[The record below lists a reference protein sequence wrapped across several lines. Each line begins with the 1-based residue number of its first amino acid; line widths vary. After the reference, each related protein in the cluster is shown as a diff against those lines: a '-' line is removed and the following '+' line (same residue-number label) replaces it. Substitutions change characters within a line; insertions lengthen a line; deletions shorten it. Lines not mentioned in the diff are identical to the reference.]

1 MSILPLYL
9 QYILFFFLYLLH
21 TTENDFLTV
30 SFKTSIDV
38 KRERHLPDK
47 NAICCVRSSKVLPA
61 SQATHV
67 QIMDLKNK
75 IQKEKRLKLCCL
87 NCSGSFQQTCSYG
100 SREARALSPHL
111 TRHRHRAPGSADSQ
125 GWGMRMRSSHAESLL
140 HQARCHELEEPID
153 ALFHPEAFKPLSH
166 TSGSVNGNRQFG
178 TRTFFCSS

>member
-100 SREARALSPHL
+100 SRETRALSPHL
-111 TRHRHRAPGSADSQ
+111 TRHRHRAPRFCWQPGLGNED
-125 GWGMRMRSSHAESLL
+125 
-140 HQARCHELEEPID
+140 EEFPCWE
-153 ALFHPEAFKPLSH
+153 PS
-166 TSGSVNGNRQFG
+166 TSGTLPRVR
-178 TRTFFCSS
+178 RTDRCSLPPRSIQAPISHFRKCQWQ